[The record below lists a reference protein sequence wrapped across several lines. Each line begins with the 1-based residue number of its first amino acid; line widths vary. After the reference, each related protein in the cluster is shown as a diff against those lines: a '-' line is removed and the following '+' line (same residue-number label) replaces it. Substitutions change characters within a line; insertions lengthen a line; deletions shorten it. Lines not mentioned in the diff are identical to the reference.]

1 MEEKNTTMGTTETM
15 EDYKEALEASYRRI
29 RPGDIVTGTVIDVN
43 DQDVTIDFNYYA
55 PGRIPVTEL
64 SDDPTYHVLENVA
77 VGDTLTATVVKT
89 DDGAGNML
97 LSCKDAAEELAWD
110 KLQEAQKTKKV
121 YHVKV
126 AGAVNGGCVAY
137 VEGVRGFIP
146 ASKLAL
152 EYVEEPADYLNK
164 ELDVQVISVD
174 EGAKRV
180 VLSAKELLLAKVME
194 EKNKK
199 INKYTVGTVMEGTVE
214 QLKDYGAFV
223 NIGDGITGLVHISQ
237 ISDRRLKHPSQ
248 VLKEGDKVKVKIIKI
263 ENNKISLSIREAAEL
278 TSREVEEE
286 GPAEYEDNGAAAT
299 GLGALLTL
307 YFSEGQ
313 ACQPRAIS
321 RILEAQTVCTIR
333 NTPIRLKQFLVTAF
347 TKKSQRSFLGFIETK
362 CCFQMHSQMQR
373 TKRLQGWS
381 SREN

>member
-55 PGRIPVTEL
+55 PGRIQVTEL
-64 SDDPTYHVLENVA
+64 SDDPTYQVQENVA

-174 EGAKRV
+174 EDAKRV

-299 GLGALLTL
+299 GLGALL
-307 YFSEGQ
+307 
-313 ACQPRAIS
+313 
-321 RILEAQTVCTIR
+321 
-333 NTPIRLKQFLVTAF
+333 K
-347 TKKSQRSFLGFIETK
+347 GFK
-362 CCFQMHSQMQR
+362 
-373 TKRLQGWS
+373 L
-381 SREN
+381 N

>member
-1 MEEKNTTMGTTETM
+1 MEEKSTTMGTTETM

-121 YHVKV
+121 CHVKV

-299 GLGALLTL
+299 GLGALL
-307 YFSEGQ
+307 
-313 ACQPRAIS
+313 
-321 RILEAQTVCTIR
+321 
-333 NTPIRLKQFLVTAF
+333 K
-347 TKKSQRSFLGFIETK
+347 GFK
-362 CCFQMHSQMQR
+362 
-373 TKRLQGWS
+373 L
-381 SREN
+381 N

>member
-89 DDGAGNML
+89 DDGSGNML

-237 ISDRRLKHPSQ
+237 ISDRRLK
-248 VLKEGDKVKVKIIKI
+248 LRREGCKEGDKVKVKIIKI
-263 ENNKISLSIREAAEL
+263 ENYKISLCIREAAEL

-299 GLGALLTL
+299 GLGALL
-307 YFSEGQ
+307 
-313 ACQPRAIS
+313 
-321 RILEAQTVCTIR
+321 
-333 NTPIRLKQFLVTAF
+333 K
-347 TKKSQRSFLGFIETK
+347 GFK
-362 CCFQMHSQMQR
+362 
-373 TKRLQGWS
+373 L
-381 SREN
+381 N

>member
-174 EGAKRV
+174 EGANRV

-199 INKYTVGTVMEGTVE
+199 INKYPVGTVMEGTVE

-299 GLGALLTL
+299 GLGALL
-307 YFSEGQ
+307 
-313 ACQPRAIS
+313 
-321 RILEAQTVCTIR
+321 
-333 NTPIRLKQFLVTAF
+333 K
-347 TKKSQRSFLGFIETK
+347 GFK
-362 CCFQMHSQMQR
+362 
-373 TKRLQGWS
+373 L
-381 SREN
+381 N

>member
-126 AGAVNGGCVAY
+126 VGAVNGGCVAY

-180 VLSAKELLLAKVME
+180 VMSAKELLLAKVME

-299 GLGALLTL
+299 GLGALL
-307 YFSEGQ
+307 
-313 ACQPRAIS
+313 
-321 RILEAQTVCTIR
+321 
-333 NTPIRLKQFLVTAF
+333 K
-347 TKKSQRSFLGFIETK
+347 GFK
-362 CCFQMHSQMQR
+362 
-373 TKRLQGWS
+373 L
-381 SREN
+381 N

>member
-214 QLKDYGAFV
+214 QLKDNGAFV

-299 GLGALLTL
+299 GLGALL
-307 YFSEGQ
+307 
-313 ACQPRAIS
+313 
-321 RILEAQTVCTIR
+321 
-333 NTPIRLKQFLVTAF
+333 K
-347 TKKSQRSFLGFIETK
+347 GFK
-362 CCFQMHSQMQR
+362 
-373 TKRLQGWS
+373 L
-381 SREN
+381 N

>member
-146 ASKLAL
+146 ASKRAL

-180 VLSAKELLLAKVME
+180 VMSAKELLLAKVME

-237 ISDRRLKHPSQ
+237 ISDRRLTHPSQ

-299 GLGALLTL
+299 GLGALL
-307 YFSEGQ
+307 
-313 ACQPRAIS
+313 
-321 RILEAQTVCTIR
+321 
-333 NTPIRLKQFLVTAF
+333 K
-347 TKKSQRSFLGFIETK
+347 GFK
-362 CCFQMHSQMQR
+362 
-373 TKRLQGWS
+373 L
-381 SREN
+381 N

>member
-64 SDDPTYHVLENVA
+64 SDDPTYHVLENVV

-299 GLGALLTL
+299 GLGALL
-307 YFSEGQ
+307 
-313 ACQPRAIS
+313 
-321 RILEAQTVCTIR
+321 
-333 NTPIRLKQFLVTAF
+333 K
-347 TKKSQRSFLGFIETK
+347 GFK
-362 CCFQMHSQMQR
+362 
-373 TKRLQGWS
+373 L
-381 SREN
+381 N

>member
-126 AGAVNGGCVAY
+126 AGAVNGGGVAY

-180 VLSAKELLLAKVME
+180 VMSAKELLLAKVME

-237 ISDRRLKHPSQ
+237 ICEKRIKKPSE
-248 VLKEGDKVKVKIIKI
+248 VLKAGDKVKVKVL
-263 ENNKISLSIREAAEL
+263 NTNDGRISLSIKAAEENAQAEEIEDTDAKQYSSGESL
-278 TSREVEEE
+278 GTS
-286 GPAEYEDNGAAAT
+286 
-299 GLGALLTL
+299 LGDLFAK
-307 YFSEGQ
+307 
-313 ACQPRAIS
+313 
-321 RILEAQTVCTIR
+321 
-333 NTPIRLKQFLVTAF
+333 LKL
-347 TKKSQRSFLGFIETK
+347 
-362 CCFQMHSQMQR
+362 
-373 TKRLQGWS
+373 
-381 SREN
+381 

>member
-64 SDDPTYHVLENVA
+64 SDDPTYQVQENVA

-174 EGAKRV
+174 EDAKRV

-299 GLGALLTL
+299 GLGALL
-307 YFSEGQ
+307 
-313 ACQPRAIS
+313 
-321 RILEAQTVCTIR
+321 
-333 NTPIRLKQFLVTAF
+333 K
-347 TKKSQRSFLGFIETK
+347 GFK
-362 CCFQMHSQMQR
+362 
-373 TKRLQGWS
+373 L
-381 SREN
+381 N

>member
-43 DQDVTIDFNYYA
+43 DQDVKIDFNYYA

-174 EGAKRV
+174 EEAKRV

-299 GLGALLTL
+299 GLGALL
-307 YFSEGQ
+307 
-313 ACQPRAIS
+313 
-321 RILEAQTVCTIR
+321 
-333 NTPIRLKQFLVTAF
+333 K
-347 TKKSQRSFLGFIETK
+347 GFK
-362 CCFQMHSQMQR
+362 
-373 TKRLQGWS
+373 L
-381 SREN
+381 N

>member
-29 RPGDIVTGTVIDVN
+29 RSGDIVTGTVIDVN

-64 SDDPTYHVLENVA
+64 SDDPTYQVLENVA

-299 GLGALLTL
+299 GLGALL
-307 YFSEGQ
+307 
-313 ACQPRAIS
+313 
-321 RILEAQTVCTIR
+321 
-333 NTPIRLKQFLVTAF
+333 K
-347 TKKSQRSFLGFIETK
+347 GFK
-362 CCFQMHSQMQR
+362 
-373 TKRLQGWS
+373 L
-381 SREN
+381 N

>member
-278 TSREVEEE
+278 TSREVEGE

-299 GLGALLTL
+299 GLGALL
-307 YFSEGQ
+307 
-313 ACQPRAIS
+313 
-321 RILEAQTVCTIR
+321 
-333 NTPIRLKQFLVTAF
+333 K
-347 TKKSQRSFLGFIETK
+347 GFK
-362 CCFQMHSQMQR
+362 
-373 TKRLQGWS
+373 L
-381 SREN
+381 N

>member
-64 SDDPTYHVLENVA
+64 SDDPTYQVQENVA

-152 EYVEEPADYLNK
+152 EYVEESADYLNK

-174 EGAKRV
+174 EDAKRV

-299 GLGALLTL
+299 GLGALL
-307 YFSEGQ
+307 
-313 ACQPRAIS
+313 
-321 RILEAQTVCTIR
+321 
-333 NTPIRLKQFLVTAF
+333 K
-347 TKKSQRSFLGFIETK
+347 GFK
-362 CCFQMHSQMQR
+362 
-373 TKRLQGWS
+373 L
-381 SREN
+381 N

>member
-64 SDDPTYHVLENVA
+64 SDDPTYQVQENVA

-174 EGAKRV
+174 EDAKRV

-237 ISDRRLKHPSQ
+237 ISDRRLKHPIQ

-299 GLGALLTL
+299 GLGALL
-307 YFSEGQ
+307 
-313 ACQPRAIS
+313 
-321 RILEAQTVCTIR
+321 
-333 NTPIRLKQFLVTAF
+333 K
-347 TKKSQRSFLGFIETK
+347 GFK
-362 CCFQMHSQMQR
+362 
-373 TKRLQGWS
+373 L
-381 SREN
+381 N

>member
-174 EGAKRV
+174 EEAKRV

-286 GPAEYEDNGAAAT
+286 GPAEYEDNGVAAT
-299 GLGALLTL
+299 GLGALL
-307 YFSEGQ
+307 
-313 ACQPRAIS
+313 
-321 RILEAQTVCTIR
+321 
-333 NTPIRLKQFLVTAF
+333 K
-347 TKKSQRSFLGFIETK
+347 GFK
-362 CCFQMHSQMQR
+362 
-373 TKRLQGWS
+373 L
-381 SREN
+381 N

>member
-97 LSCKDAAEELAWD
+97 LSCKDAAEELARD
-110 KLQEAQKTKKV
+110 KLQEAQKTKEV

-299 GLGALLTL
+299 GLGALL
-307 YFSEGQ
+307 
-313 ACQPRAIS
+313 
-321 RILEAQTVCTIR
+321 
-333 NTPIRLKQFLVTAF
+333 K
-347 TKKSQRSFLGFIETK
+347 GFK
-362 CCFQMHSQMQR
+362 
-373 TKRLQGWS
+373 L
-381 SREN
+381 N

>member
-64 SDDPTYHVLENVA
+64 SDDPTYHVLENVS

-180 VLSAKELLLAKVME
+180 VMSAKELLLAKVME

-299 GLGALLTL
+299 GLGALL
-307 YFSEGQ
+307 
-313 ACQPRAIS
+313 
-321 RILEAQTVCTIR
+321 
-333 NTPIRLKQFLVTAF
+333 K
-347 TKKSQRSFLGFIETK
+347 GFK
-362 CCFQMHSQMQR
+362 
-373 TKRLQGWS
+373 L
-381 SREN
+381 N

>member
-64 SDDPTYHVLENVA
+64 SDDPTYQVQENVA

-164 ELDVQVISVD
+164 ELDVQIISVD
-174 EGAKRV
+174 EDAKRV

-278 TSREVEEE
+278 TSREAEEE

-299 GLGALLTL
+299 GLGALL
-307 YFSEGQ
+307 
-313 ACQPRAIS
+313 
-321 RILEAQTVCTIR
+321 
-333 NTPIRLKQFLVTAF
+333 K
-347 TKKSQRSFLGFIETK
+347 GFK
-362 CCFQMHSQMQR
+362 
-373 TKRLQGWS
+373 L
-381 SREN
+381 N

>member
-15 EDYKEALEASYRRI
+15 EDYKDALEASYRRI

-64 SDDPTYHVLENVA
+64 SDDPTYQVQENVA

-121 YHVKV
+121 YQVKV

-174 EGAKRV
+174 EDAKRV

-299 GLGALLTL
+299 GLGALL
-307 YFSEGQ
+307 
-313 ACQPRAIS
+313 
-321 RILEAQTVCTIR
+321 
-333 NTPIRLKQFLVTAF
+333 K
-347 TKKSQRSFLGFIETK
+347 GFK
-362 CCFQMHSQMQR
+362 
-373 TKRLQGWS
+373 L
-381 SREN
+381 N

>member
-64 SDDPTYHVLENVA
+64 SDDPTYQVQENVA

-263 ENNKISLSIREAAEL
+263 ENNKISLSIREAADL

-299 GLGALLTL
+299 GLGALL
-307 YFSEGQ
+307 
-313 ACQPRAIS
+313 
-321 RILEAQTVCTIR
+321 
-333 NTPIRLKQFLVTAF
+333 K
-347 TKKSQRSFLGFIETK
+347 GFK
-362 CCFQMHSQMQR
+362 
-373 TKRLQGWS
+373 L
-381 SREN
+381 N

>member
-64 SDDPTYHVLENVA
+64 SDDPTYQVQENVA

-174 EGAKRV
+174 EDAKRV

-278 TSREVEEE
+278 TNREVEEE

-299 GLGALLTL
+299 GLGALL
-307 YFSEGQ
+307 
-313 ACQPRAIS
+313 
-321 RILEAQTVCTIR
+321 
-333 NTPIRLKQFLVTAF
+333 K
-347 TKKSQRSFLGFIETK
+347 GFK
-362 CCFQMHSQMQR
+362 
-373 TKRLQGWS
+373 L
-381 SREN
+381 N

>member
-97 LSCKDAAEELAWD
+97 LSCKDAVEELAWD

-152 EYVEEPADYLNK
+152 EYIEEPADYLNK

-299 GLGALLTL
+299 GLGALL
-307 YFSEGQ
+307 
-313 ACQPRAIS
+313 
-321 RILEAQTVCTIR
+321 
-333 NTPIRLKQFLVTAF
+333 K
-347 TKKSQRSFLGFIETK
+347 GFK
-362 CCFQMHSQMQR
+362 
-373 TKRLQGWS
+373 L
-381 SREN
+381 N

>member
-1 MEEKNTTMGTTETM
+1 MEKKNTTMGTTETM

-223 NIGDGITGLVHISQ
+223 NIGDGITGLVHILQ

-299 GLGALLTL
+299 GLGALL
-307 YFSEGQ
+307 
-313 ACQPRAIS
+313 
-321 RILEAQTVCTIR
+321 
-333 NTPIRLKQFLVTAF
+333 K
-347 TKKSQRSFLGFIETK
+347 GFK
-362 CCFQMHSQMQR
+362 
-373 TKRLQGWS
+373 L
-381 SREN
+381 N

>member
-64 SDDPTYHVLENVA
+64 SDDPTYHVLENVV

-199 INKYTVGTVMEGTVE
+199 INKHTVGTVMEGTVE

-299 GLGALLTL
+299 GLGALL
-307 YFSEGQ
+307 
-313 ACQPRAIS
+313 
-321 RILEAQTVCTIR
+321 
-333 NTPIRLKQFLVTAF
+333 K
-347 TKKSQRSFLGFIETK
+347 GFK
-362 CCFQMHSQMQR
+362 
-373 TKRLQGWS
+373 L
-381 SREN
+381 N

>member
-15 EDYKEALEASYRRI
+15 EDYKDALEASYRRI

-64 SDDPTYHVLENVA
+64 SDDPTYQVQENVA

-174 EGAKRV
+174 EDAKRV

-263 ENNKISLSIREAAEL
+263 ENNKISLSIREVAEL

-299 GLGALLTL
+299 GLGALL
-307 YFSEGQ
+307 
-313 ACQPRAIS
+313 
-321 RILEAQTVCTIR
+321 
-333 NTPIRLKQFLVTAF
+333 K
-347 TKKSQRSFLGFIETK
+347 GFK
-362 CCFQMHSQMQR
+362 
-373 TKRLQGWS
+373 L
-381 SREN
+381 N

>member
-121 YHVKV
+121 
-126 AGAVNGGCVAY
+126 
-137 VEGVRGFIP
+137 
-146 ASKLAL
+146 AL

-286 GPAEYEDNGAAAT
+286 GQAEYEDNGAAAT
-299 GLGALLTL
+299 GLGALL
-307 YFSEGQ
+307 
-313 ACQPRAIS
+313 
-321 RILEAQTVCTIR
+321 
-333 NTPIRLKQFLVTAF
+333 K
-347 TKKSQRSFLGFIETK
+347 GFK
-362 CCFQMHSQMQR
+362 
-373 TKRLQGWS
+373 L
-381 SREN
+381 N

>member
-1 MEEKNTTMGTTETM
+1 MEEKNTTMGTNETM

-299 GLGALLTL
+299 GVGALL
-307 YFSEGQ
+307 
-313 ACQPRAIS
+313 
-321 RILEAQTVCTIR
+321 
-333 NTPIRLKQFLVTAF
+333 K
-347 TKKSQRSFLGFIETK
+347 GFK
-362 CCFQMHSQMQR
+362 
-373 TKRLQGWS
+373 L
-381 SREN
+381 N

>member
-1 MEEKNTTMGTTETM
+1 MI
-15 EDYKEALEASYRRI
+15 L
-29 RPGDIVTGTVIDVN
+29 
-43 DQDVTIDFNYYA
+43 NYYA

-174 EGAKRV
+174 EEAKRV

-237 ISDRRLKHPSQ
+237 ISDRRLKYPSQ

-299 GLGALLTL
+299 GLGALL
-307 YFSEGQ
+307 
-313 ACQPRAIS
+313 
-321 RILEAQTVCTIR
+321 
-333 NTPIRLKQFLVTAF
+333 K
-347 TKKSQRSFLGFIETK
+347 GFK
-362 CCFQMHSQMQR
+362 
-373 TKRLQGWS
+373 L
-381 SREN
+381 N

>member
-286 GPAEYEDNGAAAT
+286 GPAEYEDNGAVAT
-299 GLGALLTL
+299 GLGALL
-307 YFSEGQ
+307 
-313 ACQPRAIS
+313 
-321 RILEAQTVCTIR
+321 
-333 NTPIRLKQFLVTAF
+333 K
-347 TKKSQRSFLGFIETK
+347 GFK
-362 CCFQMHSQMQR
+362 
-373 TKRLQGWS
+373 L
-381 SREN
+381 N

>member
-15 EDYKEALEASYRRI
+15 EDYKDALEASYRRI

-64 SDDPTYHVLENVA
+64 SDDPTYQVQEHVA
-77 VGDTLTATVVKT
+77 VGDTRTATVVKT

-174 EGAKRV
+174 EDAKRV
-180 VLSAKELLLAKVME
+180 VLSAKELLLVKVME

-299 GLGALLTL
+299 GLGALL
-307 YFSEGQ
+307 
-313 ACQPRAIS
+313 
-321 RILEAQTVCTIR
+321 
-333 NTPIRLKQFLVTAF
+333 K
-347 TKKSQRSFLGFIETK
+347 GFK
-362 CCFQMHSQMQR
+362 
-373 TKRLQGWS
+373 L
-381 SREN
+381 N

>member
-180 VLSAKELLLAKVME
+180 VLSTKELLLAKVME

-299 GLGALLTL
+299 GLGALL
-307 YFSEGQ
+307 
-313 ACQPRAIS
+313 
-321 RILEAQTVCTIR
+321 
-333 NTPIRLKQFLVTAF
+333 K
-347 TKKSQRSFLGFIETK
+347 GFK
-362 CCFQMHSQMQR
+362 
-373 TKRLQGWS
+373 L
-381 SREN
+381 N

>member
-1 MEEKNTTMGTTETM
+1 MEEKNTTMGTIETM

-126 AGAVNGGCVAY
+126 AGAVNCGCVAY

-299 GLGALLTL
+299 GLGALL
-307 YFSEGQ
+307 
-313 ACQPRAIS
+313 
-321 RILEAQTVCTIR
+321 
-333 NTPIRLKQFLVTAF
+333 K
-347 TKKSQRSFLGFIETK
+347 GFK
-362 CCFQMHSQMQR
+362 
-373 TKRLQGWS
+373 L
-381 SREN
+381 N

>member
-43 DQDVTIDFNYYA
+43 DQNVTIDFNYYA

-64 SDDPTYHVLENVA
+64 SDDPTYQVQENVA

-299 GLGALLTL
+299 GLGALL
-307 YFSEGQ
+307 
-313 ACQPRAIS
+313 
-321 RILEAQTVCTIR
+321 
-333 NTPIRLKQFLVTAF
+333 K
-347 TKKSQRSFLGFIETK
+347 GFK
-362 CCFQMHSQMQR
+362 
-373 TKRLQGWS
+373 L
-381 SREN
+381 N

>member
-89 DDGAGNML
+89 DGGAGNML
-97 LSCKDAAEELAWD
+97 LSCKDAVEELAWD

-152 EYVEEPADYLNK
+152 EYIEEPADYLNK

-299 GLGALLTL
+299 GLGALL
-307 YFSEGQ
+307 
-313 ACQPRAIS
+313 
-321 RILEAQTVCTIR
+321 
-333 NTPIRLKQFLVTAF
+333 K
-347 TKKSQRSFLGFIETK
+347 GFK
-362 CCFQMHSQMQR
+362 
-373 TKRLQGWS
+373 L
-381 SREN
+381 N

>member
-214 QLKDYGAFV
+214 QLKDYGASV

-286 GPAEYEDNGAAAT
+286 GQAEYEDNGAAAT
-299 GLGALLTL
+299 GLGALL
-307 YFSEGQ
+307 
-313 ACQPRAIS
+313 
-321 RILEAQTVCTIR
+321 
-333 NTPIRLKQFLVTAF
+333 K
-347 TKKSQRSFLGFIETK
+347 GFK
-362 CCFQMHSQMQR
+362 
-373 TKRLQGWS
+373 L
-381 SREN
+381 N

>member
-15 EDYKEALEASYRRI
+15 EDYKDALEASYRRI

-64 SDDPTYHVLENVA
+64 SDDPTYQVQENVA

-174 EGAKRV
+174 EDAKRV

-278 TSREVEEE
+278 TSREVEAE

-299 GLGALLTL
+299 GLGALL
-307 YFSEGQ
+307 
-313 ACQPRAIS
+313 
-321 RILEAQTVCTIR
+321 
-333 NTPIRLKQFLVTAF
+333 K
-347 TKKSQRSFLGFIETK
+347 GFK
-362 CCFQMHSQMQR
+362 
-373 TKRLQGWS
+373 L
-381 SREN
+381 N

>member
-194 EKNKK
+194 
-199 INKYTVGTVMEGTVE
+199 GTVE

-299 GLGALLTL
+299 GLGALL
-307 YFSEGQ
+307 
-313 ACQPRAIS
+313 
-321 RILEAQTVCTIR
+321 
-333 NTPIRLKQFLVTAF
+333 K
-347 TKKSQRSFLGFIETK
+347 GFK
-362 CCFQMHSQMQR
+362 
-373 TKRLQGWS
+373 L
-381 SREN
+381 N